1 MKRKTYFLAMI
12 LALTGCGSENY
23 NKTNAA
29 YGPGLLEQ
37 KEDSSMQK
45 RAEEQTTKAF
55 FGDISR
61 NRVVVVDVENM
72 KLNEPKYEAATG
84 HLITYT
90 ADKVY
95 DHPKLYVVNRGSN
108 AIDVMSTKSM
118 EIIKTIDLEHFP
130 RSSERMNKRL
140 RLNQTSGM
148 DKPMSSIIDIDKDE
162 LILSVGKD
170 KKVDTEN
177 NPNFGGSHA
186 TGHPFWLDKDHFV
199 TLDRYNRKIH
209 TYKIEKNVDDEW
221 VSHKI
226 NEINTTSSIHQIIPS
241 KGRYLGE
248 KGLFYGTAE
257 GAPDIYP
264 SIIEFRFD
272 AKKGLVKTREV
283 ELKKDGV
290 EANDTWL
297 HHGDFHPTKK
307 LIYVGAGDG
316 TLYIVDYEKMR
327 IVKTIKAGKG
337 AGHTVMIPKKNM
349 AIVINHKD
357 TFVTIV
363 DIKSNTKVSDVTVS
377 SHDEWSGNKMIQ
389 AHPKYHISKDSK
401 YFYAF
406 LTEEGTIYEMNLDRL
421 RVVRRLEV
429 GGKPTQG
436 SFVTSYKSQ

>member
-1 MKRKTYFLAMI
+1 MKRKTYLLVTI
-12 LALTGCGSENY
+12 LVLIGCGNNNYESNVAYESE
-23 NKTNAA
+23 
-29 YGPGLLEQ
+29 LLVY
-37 KEDSSMQK
+37 KDNDSIQEK
-45 RAEEQTTKAF
+45 KQITKAF
-55 FGDISR
+55 FGDKEE
-61 NRVVVVDVENM
+61 NRVVIVDIENM
-72 KLNEPKYEAATG
+72 KLNEPHHEAVTG
-84 HLITYT
+84 HFITYT

-95 DHPKLYVVNRGSN
+95 DHSKVYVVNRGSK
-108 AIDVMSTKSM
+108 AIDVMDTNTM
-118 EIIKTIDLEHFP
+118 EITKTIELKHFP
-130 RSSERMNKRL
+130 RSSEWMNKSL

-170 KKVDTEN
+170 KKVDTQN

-199 TLDRYNRKIH
+199 TLDRYDRKIH
-209 TYKIEKNVDDEW
+209 TYKIEKNVNNEW

-248 KGLFYGTAE
+248 EGLFYGTAE
-257 GAPDIYP
+257 GAPNIYP
-264 SIIEFRFD
+264 SIVEFRFD
-272 AKKGLVKTREV
+272 TKKGLIKTREV

-290 EANDTWL
+290 DANDTWV
-297 HHGDFHPTKK
+297 HHGDFHPNEK

-316 TLYIVDYEKMR
+316 TLFLVDYKNMK

-337 AGHTVMIPKKNM
+337 AGHTVMIPKQNM

-357 TFVTIV
+357 TFITIV
-363 DIKSNTKVSDVTVS
+363 DIKSNTKVADVTVS

-389 AHPKYHISKDSK
+389 AHPQYHISKNGK

-406 LTEEGTIYEMNLDRL
+406 LTEEGTIYEMNLDTL

-436 SFVTSYKSQ
+436 SFVKYTTQK